1 MNFISNANGH
11 YFNLDVKTKSFDLI
25 SKDLEHC
32 KVHDSYDEMLKVVS
46 EDENINLVDL
56 KGREFTISENSE
68 FYMITM
74 FGKTKKIDIFNE
86 TFYKGRSEEVC
97 FSIGDYISKFS
108 L

>member
-46 EDENINLVDL
+46 EDENIEVNHDL
-56 KGREFTISENSE
+56 PTKCLKIISNINSN
-68 FYMITM
+68 F
-74 FGKTKKIDIFNE
+74 KAKNQ
-86 TFYKGRSEEVC
+86 
-97 FSIGDYISKFS
+97 
-108 L
+108 